1 MTTLRCILAAFSL
14 FFVFSVKKLLI
25 DFLGDIQISL
35 AYSKLDVRLYE
46 AVEVA
51 ATAFKES
58 KFSGD
63 RLRQDNLLI
72 GISCATDF

>member
-1 MTTLRCILAAFSL
+1 MTTLRCILAVFTL
-14 FFVFSVKKLLI
+14 FFVFSVKKFLI

-63 RLRQDNLLI
+63 RL
-72 GISCATDF
+72 